1 MKHKD
6 RIDKLINAIELEYNS
21 ILSEIDKRK
30 LDGENVSKNEF
41 YLVQIKNDIG
51 KLKHDINYLKNKE
64 QR

>member
-64 QR
+64 QS

>member
-41 YLVQIKNDIG
+41 YLVQLKNDIE
-51 KLKHDINYLKNKE
+51 KLKHDIIILNNKE
-64 QR
+64 QS

>member
-6 RIDKLINAIELEYNS
+6 RIVKLINAIEIEYNS

-30 LDGENVSKNEF
+30 IDGENVSKNEF
-41 YLVQIKNDIG
+41 YLVQLKNDIE

-64 QR
+64 QS

>member
-6 RIDKLINAIELEYNS
+6 RIVKLINAIEIEYNS

-41 YLVQIKNDIG
+41 YLVQLKNDIE

-64 QR
+64 QS

>member
-6 RIDKLINAIELEYNS
+6 RIYKLINAIEIEYNS

-41 YLVQIKNDIG
+41 YLVQLKNDIE
-51 KLKHDINYLKNKE
+51 KLKHDINCLKNKE
-64 QR
+64 QS

>member
-41 YLVQIKNDIG
+41 YLVQLKNDIK

-64 QR
+64 QS

>member
-6 RIDKLINAIELEYNS
+6 RIVKLINAIEIEYNS

-41 YLVQIKNDIG
+41 YLVQLKNDIE
-51 KLKHDINYLKNKE
+51 KLKHDIIILNNKE
-64 QR
+64 QS